1 MTQLV
6 TDEVDMNLSGIF
18 VAAKPEWLASVVAD
32 LNALPG
38 VEVHQVD
45 EATGRIV
52 VVQEAIDIP
61 AEIEGLKRIK
71 ALPHVVVAEM
81 VYHYLA
87 DDQQVYDDLP
97 AELAEQDSQACAV
110 PAYLND

>member
-1 MTQLV
+1 
-6 TDEVDMNLSGIF
+6 MNLSGI
-18 VAAKPEWLASVVAD
+18 LVVARPERLSTVIRE

-45 EATGRIV
+45 AATGRIV
-52 VVQEAIDIP
+52 VVLEASDILG
-61 AEIEGLKRIK
+61 EIEGLKRIK
-71 ALPHVVVAEM
+71 ALPHVLVAEM

-87 DDQQVYDDLP
+87 DDRQTYAELP
-97 AELAEQDSQACAV
+97 PDLAEQDSQPCAV

>member
-1 MTQLV
+1 MTRLV

-18 VAAKPEWLASVVAD
+18 VVAKPEWLTSVVAD

-38 VEVHQVD
+38 VEVHQLD

-52 VVQEAIDIP
+52 VVQEAADIH

-71 ALPHVVVAEM
+71 ALPHVVMAEM

-87 DDQQVYDDLP
+87 DDRQVYEDLP
-97 AELAEQDSQACAV
+97 PELVERDSQACAV
-110 PAYLND
+110 PACLND